1 MKKNIKDLV
10 PYLIIIVSI
19 IFIRTFIV
27 TPVKV
32 DGTSMVPTLTN
43 NEILLLNKI
52 DKSYNRFD
60 VIVFKYNNTK
70 LVKRIIGIPGDT
82 IEYKDNKLYI
92 NGKYIKENFKHKDTS
107 DFTYSTV
114 IPENSY
120 YVLGD
125 NRVNSLDSRIIGLVE
140 KEKIEGTVNLSI
152 LPFKTIK

>member
-1 MKKNIKDLV
+1 MKKFIKELI
-10 PYLIIIVSI
+10 PYIIII
-19 IFIRTFIV
+19 ICVVLIRTFII
-27 TPVKV
+27 TPVRV
-32 DGTSMVPTLTN
+32 DGVSMNPTLEN
-43 NEILLLNKI
+43 NEILILNKL

>member
-1 MKKNIKDLV
+1 MKKIIKDLI

-19 IFIRTFIV
+19 IFIRAFIV

-32 DGTSMVPTLTN
+32 DGTSMYPTLTN